1 MKKIINLIL
10 LGIICLSTNVYASC
24 LDNDECFDGHPLIY
38 SIIDAS
44 DPRAKWNGIYLNDDN
59 DLIAYNGGYFRVE
72 NGVLY
77 LDNSHVKIEI
87 SQGAVNHDINKII
100 ISTSGNSVIHELTN
114 VVQSA
119 FVPLGTSSYVNSLY
133 TYYMNFEV
141 IGDGSL
147 EIERISELKK
157 DDHDQQYYKCWKY
170 TPSYSI
176 AISEDK
182 NCWGLLYR
190 LDSGWQLTIPEDGFT
205 YNDIKSIS
213 PSYRSLNIDGQI
225 MPCRICPTS
234 RLFYG
239 THNDIIELRS
249 LPDVTDNPYY
259 ISDIPG
265 LLEEH
270 NYSID
275 FDLQEYSTSVEYG
288 MNFFEQ
294 LVSEKYIRPEDP
306 TVELIQPTR
315 DWGEEAIQTNMNR
328 SFTESGAYLLSPK
341 VEDPVGSLEEITTTQ
356 TGNIVFTSSEAFD
369 SNYRLG
375 VNDITEE
382 LSEEDASKVEAKTD
396 KTLIKLYDINM
407 LDKDNKVVD
416 MGNGTYT
423 IKVALSDLLKKYNE
437 YQIVYISEN
446 GVELIPAKVEEEYII
461 FNTTHLSK
469 YGIVGL
475 EKTTK
480 RIIDTSN
487 TEVKNPKTADNMI
500 YYGIVFATLVVAS
513 IFTIVRIKTIEASD

>member
-213 PSYRSLNIDGQI
+213 YAYGLTFLEGQV
-225 MPCRICPTS
+225 CKICPAS
-234 RLFYG
+234 HLFYG
-239 THNDIIELRS
+239 RQNEIINIYT
-249 LPDVTDNPYY
+249 LPDVDFSPYY

-270 NYSID
+270 NIFID
-275 FDLQEYSTSVEYG
+275 FDMQEYNTSIEYG

-294 LVSEKYIRPEDP
+294 LVSAKYVKP
-306 TVELIQPTR
+306 TEPTTELVQPTR
-315 DWGEEAIQTNMNR
+315 NWGEEAIQTNMTR
-328 SFTESGAYLLSPK
+328 SFTETGSYLIGNK
-341 VEDPVGSLEEITTTQ
+341 VEGNLDEITTTQ
-356 TGNIVFTSSEAFD
+356 AGSITFTSSEAFD
-369 SNYRLG
+369 SNYHLG
-375 VNDITEE
+375 VSDITEE
-382 LSEEDASKVEAKTD
+382 LSEEDASRIEAKTD

-437 YQIVYISEN
+437 YQIVYIGESS
-446 GVELIPAKVEEEYII
+446 VELIPARIEDEYIV